1 LPRLQPEVDTVAGF
15 SINCEYWVADIQG
28 SIDTV
33 IIAGN
38 DSRETI
44 QVGLT
49 EFYNWLATR
58 NEQNTRRIASIC
70 GGAFVLAKAGISH
83 GRKATTHWQSSER
96 LSKTYPDVEV
106 NSNPFFTRD
115 GYVYTSAGVSSG
127 IDLPLAMVEED

>member
-1 LPRLQPEVDTVAGF
+1 MYLQNCGNFNGYDVKVVAPTSTRKVDTVAGF

-70 GGAFVLAKAGISH
+70 GGAFVLAKAGILH
-83 GRKATTHWQSSER
+83 GRKATTHWQNH
-96 LSKTYPDVEV
+96 LAC
-106 NSNPFFTRD
+106 FT
-115 GYVYTSAGVSSG
+115 V
-127 IDLPLAMVEED
+127 